1 MVKVSEDTVC
11 SVKLG
16 RMLGLC
22 KKAGRLDAGSER
34 VLESVKKGKACLVL
48 YASDI
53 SANTLKKFNDSC
65 TYYKKKIAA
74 CPLTMA
80 QLSAFLGMTGNTAAA
95 SINDNGFAAAI
106 LKILNSE
113 NSSSVDSAEKEF
125 GRQMQ

>member
-1 MVKVSEDTVC
+1 MSENTDF
-11 SVKLG
+11 SLKLG

-22 KKAGRLDAGSER
+22 KRAGRLDCSSER
-34 VLESVKKGKACLVL
+34 VLESVRKGKACLVL

-65 TYYKKKIAA
+65 THYKKKIVA

-80 QLSAFLGMTGNTAAA
+80 QLSDFLGMSGNTAAA
-95 SINDNGFAAAI
+95 AVTDNGFAAAI
-106 LKILNSE
+106 IKILNSE
-113 NSSSVDSAEKEF
+113 NTSNVNEAENDL